1 MPPHVHKLEKHTPHY
16 ILGAKPKD
24 HEYLY
29 QGVDEAVEA
38 GHGNELHLSDPDKAD
53 VHHCFRSLNDVARNK
68 CSEESLRINFL
79 EYWQSDDAGN
89 VQRRFAWVRDI
100 NLTQENVYNLMRAG
114 RARWRM
120 ENETFHTLKN
130 QGYHLGHTYGLGKKD
145 LSALFVHLMVL
156 AFLIDQVQQM
166 CCPLFQAAPA
176 KSLGNKYLWEDIRK
190 YCQWNPQAEVEIQ
203 WE

>member
-130 QGYHLGHTYGLGKKD
+130 H
-145 LSALFVHLMVL
+145 
-156 AFLIDQVQQM
+156 
-166 CCPLFQAAPA
+166 APA